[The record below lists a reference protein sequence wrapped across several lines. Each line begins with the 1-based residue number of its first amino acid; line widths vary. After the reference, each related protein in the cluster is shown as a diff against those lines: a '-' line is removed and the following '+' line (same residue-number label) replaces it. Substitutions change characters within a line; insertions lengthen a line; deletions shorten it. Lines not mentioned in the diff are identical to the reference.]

1 MSTSSLQRYIEPNL
15 RVLVVDDNRAIHEDF
30 IKILASGESDRGELD
45 LLHSELFGSSAR
57 ASAAADCFE
66 IDSAFQG
73 EEAIER
79 VRTARQ
85 NARPYA
91 LAFVDVRMP
100 PGMDG
105 VETAARLLEEDPE
118 IGIVICSAYSDHSWE
133 QMSAKLGHS
142 DRVLILKKP
151 FDTIEVRQLAH
162 ALQRRWELARM
173 VALKLS
179 DLQSLVDEKTRRLA
193 AANERLKEEVAGR
206 EQALRQLADSNEQIR
221 ALAYEDG
228 LTGLPNRRLFNEHLE
243 KVLARARRKGTEF
256 ALLFLDLDN
265 FKLINDTLG
274 HQAADALLTEL
285 ADVLKGLIRSEDVL
299 ALYMEND
306 IDLEATITLEPI
318 TDSVLS
324 RMGGDEFI
332 ILLPDIKD
340 RFAAGSVAHRILK
353 RLERPMVL
361 QDKELFVN
369 ASIGIATYPADGQT
383 GESLIRNADAAMY
396 HAKQHGKAA
405 YQYYSEEMNAASVE
419 RLTLEA
425 GLRRALED
433 GHLELYY
440 QPQIEVASRRV
451 VAAEVLLRWK
461 HPERGYVSPD
471 VFVPIAEDT
480 GLILAIGEWTLHE
493 VCRQAAE
500 WRCAGLP
507 PIPVALNVSGVQ
519 FRRQNLYEMV
529 RHALESSGLDPGLL
543 SIEITETAII
553 SAVGRAV
560 ELMQQLKALGVGISL
575 DDFGTGYSSL
585 NYLKS
590 FPISTLK
597 IDRTFTSELLTDKR
611 TASIT
616 AAIISMSQILGL
628 RVVAEGVETAEQF
641 ELLKTLGC
649 DAVQGYYFSAA
660 LPAREFARLLAGG
673 IGQQAGQSGFQPQAL
688 SADHG

>member
-1 MSTSSLQRYIEPNL
+1 MMSRSGLQRYIEPNL
-15 RVLVVDDNRAIHEDF
+15 RVLVVDDNRAIHDDF
-30 IKILASGESDRGELD
+30 IKILTTRDGGRGELD
-45 LLHSELFGSSAR
+45 LLHSELFGG
-57 ASAAADCFE
+57 AAPAPTEQFE
-66 IDSAFQG
+66 LDSAFQG
-73 EEAIER
+73 QEAIER
-79 VRTARQ
+79 VKTKRRQ
-85 NARPYA
+85 GRPYA

-100 PGMDG
+100 PGIDG

-133 QMSAKLGHS
+133 EMTARLGHS

-162 ALQRRWELARM
+162 ALQKRWELARI
-173 VALKLS
+173 VALKLG
-179 DLQSLVDEKTRRLA
+179 DLQAVVDEKTRKLA
-193 AANERLKEEVAGR
+193 TTNEQLKQEIAGR
-206 EQALRQLADSNEQIR
+206 EEALRQLAESNEQIR

-243 KVLARARRKGTEF
+243 KVLARARRKGSEF
-256 ALLFLDLDN
+256 AVLFLDLDN

-274 HQAADALLTEL
+274 HHTADALLMEL
-285 ADVLKGLIRSEDVL
+285 AGTLNGLIRSEDVL
-299 ALYMEND
+299 SLYMESD
-306 IDLEATITLEPI
+306 IDLAATITLEPI

-353 RLERPMVL
+353 RLERPLAL
-361 QDKELFVN
+361 QDQEMFVN
-369 ASIGIATYPADGQT
+369 ASIGIATYPDDGQT
-383 GESLIRNADAAMY
+383 SEALIRNADAAMY

-433 GHLELYY
+433 GDLELYY
-440 QPQIEVASRRV
+440 QPQIEVGSQHIV
-451 VAAEVLLRWK
+451 GAEVLLRWK
-461 HPERGYVSPD
+461 HPQRGYVSPD

-480 GLILAIGEWTLHE
+480 GLILAIGEWALNE
-493 VCRQAAE
+493 ACRQSAE
-500 WRCAGLP
+500 WRRAGLP
-507 PIPVALNVSGVQ
+507 PIPIAINVSGVQ

-529 RHALESSGLDPGLL
+529 RHALQSSGLEPGLL

-553 SAVGRAV
+553 SALGRAV
-560 ELMQQLKALGVGISL
+560 ELMQKLKDLGVGISL

-649 DAVQGYYFSAA
+649 DAVQGYHFSAA
-660 LPAREFARLLAGG
+660 LPAREFARLLAGANTDAVRHC
-673 IGQQAGQSGFQPQAL
+673 ISL
-688 SADHG
+688 